1 MEAES
6 GRLRKVRI
14 SDWNSKQV
22 AYKVVQE
29 EAVVYCQYCIVKS
42 ESSLFEL

>member
-6 GRLRKVRI
+6 GLREVRI

-29 EAVVYCQYCIVKS
+29 EAVIYCQYCIVKS